1 MGYQVCDN
9 IGNIQCPGGIGN
21 GGEPILELNPETPDI
36 LEPGVYYASLEG
48 LMARLLNLF
57 LIFFLLM
64 QKSIILA
71 VI

>member
-36 LEPGVYYASLEG
+36 LEPGFIMLHWRDLWPDS
-48 LMARLLNLF
+48 
-57 LIFFLLM
+57 
-64 QKSIILA
+64 
-71 VI
+71 